1 MSCSA
6 PPRFH
11 GWNCIAGHCLCVTSP
26 RWPGLLSQRPGR
38 MFQPL
43 WRELGAVP
51 FSLWEES
58 EPAFAACLLER
69 LCFVL
74 APKRDPAVLAP
85 RSLDQAVKAGP
96 PRLKSG
102 SLCGSTVAPPGVS
115 VVSPAG
121 AGERPREHVGS
132 LARWWRR
139 GP

>member
-1 MSCSA
+1 
-6 PPRFH
+6 
-11 GWNCIAGHCLCVTSP
+11 
-26 RWPGLLSQRPGR
+26 

-102 SLCGSTVAPPGVS
+102 SLCGSTGRFCSFPSRGRGTTKGAREEPCS
-115 VVSPAG
+115 VVEAG
-121 AGERPREHVGS
+121 ALRAPQRTPENWECFPLEKNSAHSTGTGHELLPKFSIV
-132 LARWWRR
+132 
-139 GP
+139 